1 MHKVYALLVICVS
14 LTACSSKD
22 SDVPVILETSAA
34 QVLSIEKPMA
44 EVRNNENQPAIE
56 SLLPRQLDTRITLE
70 MLETLNQQLIE
81 EGSSDQV
88 KLEPAMLGQPAKI
101 QYMITPKVL
110 LKEDDQVR
118 ENYADYLDG
127 AGVELRV
134 KFD

>member
-1 MHKVYALLVICVS
+1 MHKIYALLVICVS
-14 LTACSSKD
+14 LTACNSKD
-22 SDVPVILETSAA
+22 SDVPVVLEVSAA
-34 QVLSIEKPMA
+34 PIAVIVKPMA
-44 EVRNNENQPAIE
+44 EIRNNEKKPEIE
-56 SLLPRQLDTRITLE
+56 NLLQRQLDTRITLE

-88 KLEPAMLGQPAKI
+88 KLEPAMLGHPAKI

>member
-1 MHKVYALLVICVS
+1 MHKIYALLVICVN

-22 SDVPVILETSAA
+22 SDAPVIMEISAA
-34 QVLSIEKPMA
+34 PVPSIEKPMA
-44 EVRNNENQPAIE
+44 EVKNNEKKPEIQ
-56 SLLPRQLDTRITLE
+56 STLPQQLDTRITLE
-70 MLETLNQQLIE
+70 MLTNLNQQLIE
-81 EGSSDQV
+81 EGSSAHL

-118 ENYADYLDG
+118 ANYIDYLDG
-127 AGVELRV
+127 VGVELHV